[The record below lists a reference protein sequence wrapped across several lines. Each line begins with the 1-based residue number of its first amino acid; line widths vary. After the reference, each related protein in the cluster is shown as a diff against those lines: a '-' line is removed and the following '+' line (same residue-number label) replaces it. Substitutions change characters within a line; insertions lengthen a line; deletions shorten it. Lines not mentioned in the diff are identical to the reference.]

1 MSEEEDAPPEEDE
14 AEPLR
19 TAAPAFRH
27 AWTVVAVVLLV
38 AAGLLLWLG
47 YAEATFVVATLGVLA
62 WFLNVRA
69 NLPRREE
76 D

>member
-1 MSEEEDAPPEEDE
+1 MTEEGEPGGPRPEG
-14 AEPLR
+14 
-19 TAAPAFRH
+19 APAAKR
-27 AWTVVAVVLLV
+27 AWMVVACVLLV
-38 AAGLLLWLG
+38 ASAALLWRG

-76 D
+76 ED

>member
-1 MSEEEDAPPEEDE
+1 MTEEEDAPPEGVTGPER
-14 AEPLR
+14 AGTSAR
-19 TAAPAFRH
+19 KH
-27 AWTVVAVVLLV
+27 AWTAAAVVLLV
-38 AAGLLLWLG
+38 AAALLLWLG

-69 NLPRREE
+69 NLPRRE

>member
-1 MSEEEDAPPEEDE
+1 MK
-14 AEPLR
+14 
-19 TAAPAFRH
+19 H
-27 AWTVVAVVLLV
+27 AWTIVACVLLAV
-38 AAGLLLWLG
+38 AGVLLWLG

>member
-1 MSEEEDAPPEEDE
+1 MKHP
-14 AEPLR
+14 
-19 TAAPAFRH
+19 
-27 AWTVVAVVLLV
+27 WVIVAVVLLV
-38 AAGLLLWLG
+38 AAALLLWRG

>member
-1 MSEEEDAPPEEDE
+1 MAC
-14 AEPLR
+14 
-19 TAAPAFRH
+19 
-27 AWTVVAVVLLV
+27 VLL
-38 AAGLLLWLG
+38 AAAALLLWRG

-62 WFLNVRA
+62 WFFNVRA